1 MMTVKGTRAQIAE
14 VVKAISPTWPTA
26 LIHSLDPGEWH
37 FILNGID
44 TLVIIEEAHDGNTQ
58 V

>member
-1 MMTVKGTRAQIAE
+1 MIVKGTRTQITE
-14 VVKAISPTWPTA
+14 VVKAISPTYPTA

-44 TLVIIEEAHDGNTQ
+44 TLVIIEDDKP

>member
-1 MMTVKGTRAQIAE
+1 MIELKGTANEIQEA
-14 VVKAISPTWPTA
+14 VKWLVPAWPYH
-26 LIHSLDPGEWH
+26 LIDSLDPGEWH

-44 TLVIIEEAHDGNTQ
+44 TLVIIEDEKP

>member
-1 MMTVKGTRAQIAE
+1 MTVRGTAEEINEAIKGL
-14 VVKAISPTWPTA
+14 VPTWPVH
-26 LIHSLDPGEWH
+26 LIDSLDPGEWH

-44 TLVIIEEAHDGNTQ
+44 TLVIIEDEKP

>member
-1 MMTVKGTRAQIAE
+1 MIVKGTAE
-14 VVKAISPTWPTA
+14 EIKEAVMGLVPAWPVH
-26 LIHSLDPGEWH
+26 LIDSLDPGEWH

-44 TLVIIEEAHDGNTQ
+44 TLVIIENDEP

>member
-1 MMTVKGTRAQIAE
+1 MIVKGTAE
-14 VVKAISPTWPTA
+14 EIKEAVRGLVPAWPVH
-26 LIHSLDPGEWH
+26 LIDSLDPGEWH

-44 TLVIIEEAHDGNTQ
+44 TLVIIENDEP

>member
-1 MMTVKGTRAQIAE
+1 MIVKGTSAQIAE

-26 LIHSLDPGEWH
+26 LINSLDPGEWH
-37 FILNGID
+37 FILNGVD